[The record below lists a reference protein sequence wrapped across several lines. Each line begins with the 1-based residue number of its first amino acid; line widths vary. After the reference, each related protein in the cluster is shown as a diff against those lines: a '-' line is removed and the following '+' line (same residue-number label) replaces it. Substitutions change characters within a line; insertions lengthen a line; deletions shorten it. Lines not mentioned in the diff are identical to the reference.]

1 MASCFKLGD
10 RRWLP
15 LCMRDGSS
23 CKTKWH
29 QILLDYKKIA
39 HYHSRIGTNSLD
51 YWEQS
56 DAESIAGGL
65 PRLFSQ
71 ELFNQLHEWNGTM
84 SHITPPHV
92 RDLLASNDGNYRAQD
107 DEVQDSQGEDVE
119 GSVPALEDP
128 PSTVRFSFGDS
139 QESLPA
145 NPLHTRADPSNCPPT
160 GSVGLAPLPKRSP
173 FNISPV
179 HPQGTAH
186 GTSLATPHVISSSN
200 TSRYA
205 STTKVGSTGVKRK
218 NLSAH
223 QRVAE
228 NSSRNR

>member
-1 MASCFKLGD
+1 
-10 RRWLP
+10 
-15 LCMRDGSS
+15 MRDGSS

-92 RDLLASNDGNYRAQD
+92 RDLLASNDGNYCPEDDDAQHS
-107 DEVQDSQGEDVE
+107 EGEDID
-119 GSVPALEDP
+119 GSVLALEDP
-128 PSTVRFSFGDS
+128 PPTVHFGFGDS
-139 QESLPA
+139 QEFLPA
-145 NPLHTRADPSNCPPT
+145 SPLHARAGPSKCPPIVAA
-160 GSVGLAPLPKRSP
+160 GPAPMPKRSTC
-173 FNISPV
+173 NISAT
-179 HPQGTAH
+179 HPPDTAH
-186 GTSLATPHVISSSN
+186 GTSLVIPHVISPHI
-200 TSRYA
+200 TS
-205 STTKVGSTGVKRK
+205 
-218 NLSAH
+218 L
-223 QRVAE
+223 
-228 NSSRNR
+228 